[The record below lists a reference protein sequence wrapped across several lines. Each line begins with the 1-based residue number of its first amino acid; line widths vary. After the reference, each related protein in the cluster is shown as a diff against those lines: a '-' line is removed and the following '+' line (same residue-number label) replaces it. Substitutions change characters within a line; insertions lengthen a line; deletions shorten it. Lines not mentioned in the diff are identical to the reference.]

1 MTKIKEGFT
10 KEHYF
15 AAIKLIEQL
24 YKDGNIPDY
33 VFRNILN
40 EYSDIVDTSR
50 FSLQLSDEKEM
61 VL

>member
-10 KEHYF
+10 EEHYF

>member
-50 FSLQLSDEKEM
+50 FSVQLSDEKEM

>member
-50 FSLQLSDEKEM
+50 FSVQLSNEKEM